1 METAFWAALDKARE
15 FVGATA
21 PNPPVGAVAI
31 DSGSHILSLQA
42 HQRAGQG
49 HAEAKVIVD
58 LREQGRLGQVH
69 TLFVTLEPCNH
80 QGRTPPCTEAIVG
93 SGIRRVIYGTR
104 DPNPKV
110 AGQGAERLRQAGIEV
125 TEAQGKLSLACQKLI
140 RPFAYWARTGRP
152 WVVLKTAQR
161 MRNLPLQQSMIPPPG
176 HKTFTS
182 ASSLK
187 LAHELRRQADAIL
200 TGSGTVL
207 ADLPEFTVRHVP
219 DHAIVASGEKKRRLV
234 VLDRRHRIPKDWIA
248 KSESRGFEVWVR
260 EDLESTLDELGK
272 AGVLEVL
279 VEAGPELSSFIL
291 QNSLWNEHVLITA
304 GNPDTVEILCSL
316 ASSNTSLASPK

>member
-1 METAFWAALDKARE
+1 METAFWAALEQARRFE
-15 FVGATA
+15 GATA

-31 DSGSHILSLQA
+31 DLSGQILSLQA
-42 HQRAGQG
+42 HERAGQA

-58 LREQGRLGQVH
+58 LRDRGLLEHVH

-80 QGRTPPCTEAIVG
+80 QGRTPPCTNAILG

-104 DPNPKV
+104 DPNPQV
-110 AGQGAERLRQAGIEV
+110 AGQGAERLKQAGVEV
-125 TEAQGKLSLACQKLI
+125 LEARGELSLACQKLI

-152 WVVLKTAQR
+152 WVVVKTAQR
-161 MRNLPLQQSMIPPPG
+161 MSGLPLQTSMIPLPG
-176 HKTFTS
+176 TKTFTS
-182 ASSLK
+182 LTSLK
-187 LAHELRRQADAIL
+187 LAHELRRRADAIL

-207 ADLPEFTVRHVP
+207 ADRPEFTVRHVP
-219 DHAIVASGEKKRRLV
+219 DHAIVASGAKKRRLV
-234 VLDRRHRIPKDWIA
+234 VLDRGHRVPGDWI
-248 KSESRGFEVWVR
+248 SESEARGFEVWIR
-260 EDLESTLDELGK
+260 EDLEEALKELGK

-316 ASSNTSLASPK
+316 ASSKTSPASLK